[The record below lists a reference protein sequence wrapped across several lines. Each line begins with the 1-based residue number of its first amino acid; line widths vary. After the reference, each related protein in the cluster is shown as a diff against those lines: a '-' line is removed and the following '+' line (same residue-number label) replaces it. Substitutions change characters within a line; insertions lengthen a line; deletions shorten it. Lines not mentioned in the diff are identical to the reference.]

1 MPSPNT
7 GPRLVALVLGVLVV
21 AGVGALVLAL
31 GGPPW
36 VALLVV
42 APLVGAAARVVVG
55 APQLAPGARQLA
67 QRITDTDDDGGEP

>member
-1 MPSPNT
+1 MPRPNVA
-7 GPRLVALVLGVLVV
+7 PRLVALVLGVLVI
-21 AGVGALVLAL
+21 AGAGALVLAL

-67 QRITDTDDDGGEP
+67 RRLTGEGGEP